1 MALAKRDEGA
11 KVNSDINVIPMV
23 DVMLVLLIIFMVV
36 TPMLQKGISVDM
48 AKVNNPEQMPDA
60 DKEDALLVSITRDS
74 KVYFGSEQIADVD
87 GLTQK
92 VKDRLANKA
101 DKRVYVKADMR
112 ARFGGVV
119 KVVDSVR
126 AAGVDDLGLL
136 TDQRKTS
143 TPPPPPPAAGQ
154 KKETTMGMAVGP
166 SGGQTANI
174 NVTPLIDVLL
184 VLLIIFMV
192 ISPVTPKGLDALVP
206 QPPPPN
212 APKNVNPDRTIV
224 VQLIDRGPGQEPGV
238 KINNEDATW
247 DNLQGCL
254 TDIYKQRAEK
264 VMFVKGDD
272 AIPFANVANV
282 IDLAHAAGVD
292 KVGLITAKIEAGS

>member
-1 MALAKRDEGA
+1 MG
-11 KVNSDINVIPMV
+11 M
-23 DVMLVLLIIFMVV
+23 
-36 TPMLQKGISVDM
+36 
-48 AKVNNPEQMPDA
+48 
-60 DKEDALLVSITRDS
+60 
-74 KVYFGSEQIADVD
+74 
-87 GLTQK
+87 
-92 VKDRLANKA
+92 
-101 DKRVYVKADMR
+101 
-112 ARFGGVV
+112 
-119 KVVDSVR
+119 
-126 AAGVDDLGLL
+126 DLG
-136 TDQRKTS
+136 
-143 TPPPPPPAAGQ
+143 
-154 KKETTMGMAVGP
+154 
-166 SGGQTANI
+166 SGGGQSANI

-212 APKNVNPDRTIV
+212 APKNNTPDRTIV
-224 VQLIDRGPGQEPGV
+224 VQLIDRGAGSEPGV

-247 DNLQGCL
+247 DNLQGRL

-292 KVGLITAKIEAGS
+292 KVGLITAKIEAGNSTARPASPELRISYRPTAREREASVLPRPALVALCQTALVKPMSLGLGCSVEGDLYRNE